1 MADSSQCLTQR
12 CIVSLQS
19 VRALQCFGRDAEVEV
34 GAKGFDEPSFF
45 SSGCARQNQFD
56 VIPAA
61 RYEDV
66 LARVNNSTDQIPR
79 QFLA

>member
-1 MADSSQCLTQR
+1 MADSSQCLTER
-12 CIVSLQS
+12 FIVSIQS
-19 VRALQCFGRDAEVEV
+19 FRALQCFCCDAEFEV
-34 GAKGFDEPSFF
+34 GAEGFDEPTFF

-61 RYEDV
+61 RHEDV

-79 QFLA
+79 QFFA